1 MSAEEGVIMT
11 VQEEIIR
18 VKEVSFYYD
27 SIPALEDINLSVVR
41 GDFLA
46 IIGPNGS
53 GKTTLLKLMVGLLK
67 PTSGQIFLFGQEI
80 EKFRDWHRIGY
91 IQQKAIN
98 FDPHFPISVEEVIS
112 SSLNSNPKIR
122 NKFKSNQKQRIMDS
136 LATVGL
142 EKLID
147 RPINTLSGGQQQR
160 VLIAR
165 ALVTEPEILLLDEPT
180 TGVDLKAQEE
190 FYDLLGRLNKEYHL
204 TIVLVTHDFGI
215 VNRHVN
221 KVACLNQ
228 KLVYHGQHE
237 EFCSSSVVQEFLK
250 GGHHLVSHRH

>member
-1 MSAEEGVIMT
+1 MNAQDEV
-11 VQEEIIR
+11 IR
-18 VKEVSFYYD
+18 VKEVSFYYH
-27 SIPALEDINLSVVR
+27 SIPALENINLSITR

-67 PTSGQIFLFGQEI
+67 PASGQIFLFGQEI

-98 FDPHFPISVEEVIS
+98 FDPHFPISVEEVITC
-112 SSLNSNPKIR
+112 SLNSNPKVR
-122 NKFKSNQKQRIMDS
+122 NKFKSKQKKRIIES
-136 LATVGL
+136 LALVDL
-142 EKLID
+142 ENLLD
-147 RPINTLSGGQQQR
+147 RPINALSGGQQQR
-160 VLIAR
+160 VFIAR

-190 FYDLLGRLNKEYHL
+190 FYDLLGRLNKEFRL

-228 KLVYHGQHE
+228 RLVYHGQHE